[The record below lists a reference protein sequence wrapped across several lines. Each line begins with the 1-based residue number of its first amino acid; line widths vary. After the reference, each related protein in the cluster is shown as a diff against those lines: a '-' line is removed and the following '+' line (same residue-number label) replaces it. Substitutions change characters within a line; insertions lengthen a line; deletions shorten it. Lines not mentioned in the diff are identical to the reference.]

1 MKTKRLGRTDV
12 MVPHVGMGTAFLGIV
27 EVNQAAEAYSDL
39 TQPWQVPLD
48 EDQGAEAV
56 IAAIEGGCGLIDT
69 APLYCAG
76 ASERMIGEALKCR
89 PNLVDRATVTTKVG
103 QQYGVIDHSYDAV
116 MRHVDGSLKRLGIQR
131 FDVLF
136 IHDAM
141 DVPMDRVMAAD
152 GALGALR
159 QLQKEG
165 IVSWVGSAANDPAT
179 NADYIETGEFDAA
192 VIPECWSL
200 LNQRARE
207 RILPA
212 AEKHNVGL
220 VGATALERGLLATGP
235 VQGTDYLA
243 RNFTQDVLDQVGQI
257 QALCQDHDV
266 PLAAVSLQ
274 WCTRHPQVASTIP
287 GVRVPAEA
295 RANVAAAAVE
305 IPNSLWADLEP
316 LVRHWPVSQV

>member
-1 MKTKRLGRTDV
+1 MQTKRLGRTDLE
-12 MVPHVGMGTAFLGIV
+12 VPIVGMGTAFLGIAG
-27 EVNQAAEAYSDL
+27 VNQAAMAYSDL
-39 TQPWQVPLD
+39 TKPWDVPLAED
-48 EDQGAEAV
+48 EGAAAV

-76 ASERMIGEALKCR
+76 ASERMIGEALRRR
-89 PNLVDRATVTTKVG
+89 PDLVDRATVTTKVG

-116 MRHVDGSLKRLGIQR
+116 MRHVDESQKRLGLEH

-141 DVPMDRVMAAD
+141 DVPMERVMAAD
-152 GALGALR
+152 GTLGALR

-165 IVSWVGSAANDPAT
+165 IARWIGSAANDPGT

-200 LNQRARE
+200 LNQRARN

-235 VQGTDYLA
+235 VSGTNYLA
-243 RNFTQDVLDQVGQI
+243 RNFTQDVLDHVAVI
-257 QALCQDHDV
+257 QALCGDHGV
-266 PLAAVSLQ
+266 PLGAVALA

-287 GVRVPAEA
+287 GARVASEA
-295 RANVAAAAVE
+295 RANAAAAAVE
-305 IPNSLWADLEP
+305 IPAQLWDDLEP
-316 LVRHWPVSQV
+316 MVRHWPVSQI